1 MTERLAPIG
10 LSALLDGLTVNGALP
25 QIEVRSL
32 VLNAR
37 ETRPGDVFVAVQG
50 HARHGLEFIGQAVER
65 GASAVLHDGMISQLP
80 EANLPLIEVGDL
92 QAALPILAQ
101 RRWGDPS
108 EALDLVAVTGTNGK
122 TSVAWLLAQA
132 LDGAMIGTL
141 GIGRPGGHAP
151 GTMTTPD
158 VFSVYRQLHQLAEQ
172 GFRSVVLEASS
183 HALDQ
188 RRLAGLRFTSV
199 IFTTLGHDHL
209 DYHADREAY
218 GRAKARLFRD
228 YESERQIINL
238 DDAFGQVLAAELEQG
253 AGLITLA
260 IRSDLDADLRGTL
273 IEADRQGLRAR
284 LQWPARARDYEVQ
297 APLLGQINL
306 YNLMILAA
314 ELAARGRS
322 RRDIQD
328 TLARLM
334 PVPGR
339 MQPLSDGDSALA
351 VVDYAHTPD
360 ALEAALK
367 SLQVLEPAQLW
378 CVFGCG
384 GNRDA
389 TKRPIMGRIAESLAD
404 KVVLTND
411 NPRDEDP
418 VAIVRAIQGGMR
430 QPQRAAVRLDRAEA
444 IRYALD
450 HADREDV
457 ILIAGKGHETE
468 QVIGDGIHAFSDVET
483 VEQWLGEAR

>member
-1 MTERLAPIG
+1 MTERLSAIRLG
-10 LSALLDGLTVNGALP
+10 ALLDGLSVHGAVPAL
-25 QIEVRSL
+25 EVRSL
-32 VLNAR
+32 VLDAR
-37 ETRPGDVFVAVQG
+37 ETRPGDVFVAVAG
-50 HARHGLEFIGQAVER
+50 HSRHGLDFIDQAIEL
-65 GASAVLHDGMISQLP
+65 GAVAVLHDGHHGAAIESD
-80 EANLPLIEVGDL
+80 LPLIEIDDL

-108 EALDLVAVTGTNGK
+108 DALDLVAVTGTNGK

-132 LDGAMIGTL
+132 LNGAMIGTL
-141 GIGRPGGHAP
+141 GVGRPGEQTP

-158 VFSVYRQLHQLAEQ
+158 LFSLYRQLNELAGQ

-253 AGLITLA
+253 SGLITVA
-260 IRSDLDADLRGTL
+260 VRSDLDADLRGTL
-273 IEADRQGLRAR
+273 LEAGRTGLKAR
-284 LQWPARARDYEVQ
+284 LEWPARDRCYKVQ

-322 RRDIQD
+322 KRDIKD
-328 TLARLM
+328 TLAGLM

-339 MQPLSDGDSALA
+339 MQPLSRGDSALA

-367 SLQVLEPAQLW
+367 SLQVLEPAKLW

-404 KVVLTND
+404 RVVLTND

-457 ILIAGKGHETE
+457 VLIAGKGHETE
-468 QVIGDGIHAFSDVET
+468 QILGDQVQAFSDVEA